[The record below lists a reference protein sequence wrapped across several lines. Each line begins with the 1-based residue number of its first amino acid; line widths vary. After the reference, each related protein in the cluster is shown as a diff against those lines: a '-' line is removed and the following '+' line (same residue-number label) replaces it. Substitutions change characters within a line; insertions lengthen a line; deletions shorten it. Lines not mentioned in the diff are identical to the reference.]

1 MKLKRKNS
9 EIQIPQ
15 IFYQIRINIFKKINT
30 LQEKEKRLLIYQK
43 ITQRLE
49 LKEIQ
54 PENLLKRNSLRT
66 KNMDLVNTMTNLR
79 GKQEIS
85 LKLNRLNILQRN
97 IMEKIVMV
105 FNILNIMKIKFTKLK
120 PNMCKCL
127 NQLSKHIN
135 RCQIKMVNK

>member
-54 PENLLKRNSLRT
+54 PGNLLKRNSLRT
-66 KNMDLVNTMTNLR
+66 KNMDLVNIMTNLR

-120 PNMCKCL
+120 PNMFKCL

-135 RCQIKMVNK
+135 RCQINKANK